1 MFPAQ
6 FTLDGEAFKVARGR
20 VSPGLPSWRVVRAN
34 GAHVSL
40 LYPEGENTGLFDFGA
55 GRGYRL
61 DLEAGTAEA
70 MEKAAYYRAREACGY
85 PIRRRRKKAAV
96 L

>member
-6 FTLDGEAFKVARGR
+6 FTLDGEAFKVARG
-20 VSPGLPSWRVVRAN
+20 RVVRAN